1 MFASPIE
8 AYASVEH
15 SAIRGMYVDPDRLD
29 RSLER
34 SIKIIQIKV
43 CKNLPLKF
51 PQKMAANPKETT
63 AIIRENAADHALRPL
78 FMRFEWTR
86 CPRCYQIERVV
97 ETVTAKPRKHAHP
110 PRVVY
115 CAIYATLTDFT
126 NYRVGN
132 HFACLFITH
141 RHVYSIMTDK

>member
-34 SIKIIQIKV
+34 SILIIQIKV

-51 PQKMAANPKETT
+51 PPKMAANPKETT

-78 FMRFEWTR
+78 FMRFKWTR
-86 CPRCYQIERVV
+86 WS
-97 ETVTAKPRKHAHP
+97 
-110 PRVVY
+110 
-115 CAIYATLTDFT
+115 L
-126 NYRVGN
+126 
-132 HFACLFITH
+132 
-141 RHVYSIMTDK
+141 